1 MNNKNFT
8 SCLLQ
13 PVCIVSV
20 DVAGDYEEVQK
31 AVQKVPD
38 KQFIYNPCLKTGD
51 IINPIWRK
59 DNVIHVNQGF
69 EKI

>member
-38 KQFIYNPCLKTGD
+38 K
-51 IINPIWRK
+51 
-59 DNVIHVNQGF
+59 
-69 EKI
+69 